1 MKEKH
6 YLIAYDITDDR
17 RRRLIVKLLMNYAYR
32 IQFSIFEFTA
42 TESIAQKIYEKVKR
56 IIEENEDSV
65 SIYELCSEDWNKRI
79 RLGVNKEEI
88 NIYEQSAAII

>member
-17 RRRLIVKLLMNYAYR
+17 RRRMIVKLLMNYAYR

-42 TESIAQKIYEKVKR
+42 TEFIAQKIYEKVKR

-79 RLGVNKEEI
+79 RMGVNKEEI

>member
-42 TESIAQKIYEKVKR
+42 TESIAQKI
-56 IIEENEDSV
+56 
-65 SIYELCSEDWNKRI
+65 
-79 RLGVNKEEI
+79 
-88 NIYEQSAAII
+88 

>member
-79 RLGVNKEEI
+79 RMGVNKEEI

>member
-42 TESIAQKIYEKVKR
+42 TESIVQEIYEKVKR

-79 RLGVNKEEI
+79 RMGVNKEEI

>member
-17 RRRLIVKLLMNYAYR
+17 RRRMIVKLLMNYAYR

-79 RLGVNKEEI
+79 RMGVNKEEI

>member
-6 YLIAYDITDDR
+6 YLITYDITDDR
-17 RRRLIVKLLMNYAYR
+17 RRRMIVKLLMNYAYR

>member
-17 RRRLIVKLLMNYAYR
+17 RRRMIVKLLMNYAYR

-42 TESIAQKIYEKVKR
+42 TESIAQKIYEKIKR

-79 RLGVNKEEI
+79 RMGVNKEEI

>member
-42 TESIAQKIYEKVKR
+42 TESIAQKIYEKIKR

-79 RLGVNKEEI
+79 RMGVNKEEI

>member
-17 RRRLIVKLLMNYAYR
+17 RRRMIVKLLMNYAYR

-42 TESIAQKIYEKVKR
+42 TESIAQKIYERVKR

-79 RLGVNKEEI
+79 RMGVNKEEI

>member
-79 RLGVNKEEI
+79 RMGVNKEEI
-88 NIYEQSAAII
+88 NIYEQSTAII

>member
-17 RRRLIVKLLMNYAYR
+17 RRRMIVKLLMNYAYR

>member
-79 RLGVNKEEI
+79 RMGVNKEEL

>member
-1 MKEKH
+1 MKEKN
-6 YLIAYDITDDR
+6 YLISFDITDAR
-17 RRRLIVKLLMNYAYR
+17 RRRMIVKLLMNYAYR
-32 IQFSIFEFTA
+32 IQFSIFEYTA